1 MQASIAQSRKRRRF
15 ATRQTQVVARS
26 SRRRLCR
33 SIRLRLHRRRRRRS
47 GDRTRADGWG
57 SRVMMKRLF
66 AAAVLVP
73 FGLVAQIPATTA
85 ARRVPTVLPIDRVA
99 AVVGDQTL
107 LWSDVLTSINQRRAQ
122 GMQLP
127 PDSGGQA
134 ALARQVLNELVD
146 EEILVQKAKEMKLEV
161 VESEITSAADRQIK
175 QVRSQFPSDEAY
187 RDELRKAGLGNPD
200 EYRKSL
206 IDQYRRQ
213 QYQQKAFAELK
224 KKAKPVNVSD
234 QDISAAFERSKTE
247 LQKRPATV
255 SFRQIV
261 VAPHASAAAKAKA
274 KARADS
280 LLAEIKK
287 GGDFEQIA
295 KRESMDPGTKQLGGD
310 LGWNRRGSGLVPEF
324 EAVMFALR
332 PGEVSPVIETA
343 IGYHIIRVDRVQSA
357 EVKARHILIAPTID
371 SADVARA
378 RVEADSVAAQWRR
391 GVSYDSLVAKHHDP
405 TEEKGVLQPFPRD
418 SLPASYSAALVGAKA
433 GAITNPFQLA
443 NPRGQPKYAVL
454 QIVTATDAGEYKE
467 SEIRDQIRAQLSEER
482 SIRQLLDDLRKQ
494 TYVSIRM

>member
-1 MQASIAQSRKRRRF
+1 
-15 ATRQTQVVARS
+15 
-26 SRRRLCR
+26 
-33 SIRLRLHRRRRRRS
+33 
-47 GDRTRADGWG
+47 
-57 SRVMMKRLF
+57 MMKRIL
-66 AAAVLVP
+66 AAAALVP
-73 FGLVAQIPATTA
+73 IASGAQTPATTA
-85 ARRVPTVLPIDRVA
+85 ARPVPSALPIDKVVA
-99 AVVGDQTL
+99 IVGDQPL
-107 LWSDVLTSINQRRAQ
+107 LWSDVLTAINQRRAQ

-127 PDSGGQA
+127 PDSAGQA
-134 ALARQVLNELVD
+134 ALSRQVLGELID

-161 VESEITSAADRQIK
+161 IESDITAAADRQIK
-175 QVRSQFPSDEAY
+175 AVRAQFQTDEDY
-187 RDELRKAGLGNPD
+187 RNELRKAGLGSPD

-234 QDISAAFERSKTE
+234 EDISAAFERSKSE

-255 SFRQIV
+255 TFRQIV

-280 LLAEIKK
+280 LLAEIRK

-343 IGYHIIRVDRVQSA
+343 FGYHIIRVDRVQSA
-357 EVKARHILIAPTID
+357 EVKARHILIAPEID

-378 RVEADSVAAQWRR
+378 RAEADSVAADWRR
-391 GVSYDSLVAKHHDP
+391 GVSYDSLVKKHHDP
-405 TEEKGVLQPFPRD
+405 TEEKGVLQPYPRD
-418 SLPASYSAALVGAKA
+418 SLPASYSHALAGAKA
-433 GAITNPFQLA
+433 GAITQPFELA
-443 NPRGQPKYAVL
+443 NPRGASKFAVL
-454 QIVTATDAGEYKE
+454 QVVTMTDAGEYKE
-467 SEIRDQIRAQLSEER
+467 SEIRDQIRQQLSDER
-482 SIRQLLDDLRKQ
+482 SIRALLDELRKQ
-494 TYVSIRM
+494 TYVAIKL